1 MDQPWLQ
8 IDAEAGA
15 QQLEHD
21 PFGLALL
28 FAVPRREGKWLG
40 RQSCSHDDVCLHCG
54 ATRGAM
60 VFGQHGSCADT
71 DDD

>member
-1 MDQPWLQ
+1 MDQPRLQ
-8 IDAEAGA
+8 FYAEAGA

-40 RQSCSHDDVCLHCG
+40 GESCGHDDVCLHHD
-54 ATRGAM
+54 ATRRP
-60 VFGQHGSCADT
+60 S
-71 DDD
+71 